1 MRRWVSIAAFG
12 LILLSLPVWGQRH
25 GGGGGHVASGA
36 GFAGHPTGSFHGGS
50 PSHGSPSHS
59 STIHLRIGNPY
70 YHPRIYNRRYLYPYY
85 PYAAYYPYV
94 GYYGGYD
101 PLDYQ
106 TEDSYA
112 ESYSPAPPVQVP
124 YRDDGLQR
132 DVEALSGKIDRLQA
146 DVEARNK
153 KPETEPATALV
164 FRDQHVEEVHNYAI
178 AGGTLW
184 VLSDK
189 AAKKIPLTQLDLAA
203 TVKMND
209 DRGVDFQ
216 VPGPSLQLMIVR

>member
-1 MRRWVSIAAFG
+1 MRRWLSIAAFG
-12 LILLSLPVWGQRH
+12 LILLSLPMWGQRH

-36 GFAGHPTGSFHGGS
+36 GFAGHSSGSFHGGTS
-50 PSHGSPSHS
+50 THS
-59 STIHLRIGNPY
+59 STIHVRIGSPY
-70 YHPRIYNRRYLYPYY
+70 FRPRYYNRRFLYPYY
-85 PYAAYYPYV
+85 PYAAYYPYG

-101 PLDYQ
+101 SLDYQ
-106 TEDSYA
+106 SGDSYA
-112 ESYSPAPPVQVP
+112 ESSNSAPPIQVP
-124 YRDDGLQR
+124 YRDEGLQR
-132 DVEALSGKIDRLQA
+132 DVQALSGKIDRLQA

-153 KPETEPATALV
+153 KPEIEPATALV

-189 AAKKIPLTQLDLAA
+189 SAKKIPLTQLDVAA